1 MQLSCIFK
9 RKRELKMAFF
19 MAKETSVGRASGNL
33 KQEEAI

>member
-9 RKRELKMAFF
+9 RKRKLKMAFF
-19 MAKETSVGRASGNL
+19 MAKETSVGASGNL

>member
-19 MAKETSVGRASGNL
+19 MAKETSVGASGNL